1 MLCKYHIG
9 AIQGHFIVLLKVKYK
24 ITTLWMDKYKMYKIC
39 LNRKSAELDP
49 IQFDWG
55 EGWLSVAAELNLEDK
70 RFEGGE
76 SKNTKK
82 RTWKPR
88 ERVSPA
94 CFPPNQDLLVAVKV
108 FPEAGVTSASQK
120 VILLKGKSVSISNSN
135 VAIAE
140 ATGRLKVAPNA
151 PLQPL
156 FPERSDSQFPLTPG
170 GGKVMPWHDLHLQ
183 WLLLLAHWW

>member
-1 MLCKYHIG
+1 
-9 AIQGHFIVLLKVKYK
+9 
-24 ITTLWMDKYKMYKIC
+24 MYKIVETGNQHSLTPFSFTEVKAGSVLP
-39 LNRKSAELDP
+39 LNWTWKKKAWRKIGQD
-49 IQFDWG
+49 
-55 EGWLSVAAELNLEDK
+55 
-70 RFEGGE
+70 
-76 SKNTKK
+76 TKK

-94 CFPPNQDLLVAVKV
+94 CFPPNHDLLVAVKE
-108 FPEAGVTSASQK
+108 FPEVGVTSASQK

-170 GGKVMPWHDLHLQ
+170 GGKIMPWHDPHLQ